1 MSNVETLKAYL
12 KQIISSVYTAEL
24 AKTSSRGRQRYALGS
39 IRNNQS
45 ISTLL
50 RSWETYASY
59 LRATGI
65 PVDNDTFFD
74 VLRAS
79 EFRFADVRNRLC
91 NDVLRHFIPS
101 ATIIQGMNPGII
113 IDDPE
118 LVYRDNSNIYS
129 GMVLSLP
136 VAIYDVLIVLLCI
149 NWTTETEGYHNI
161 FRQDLV
167 QLARDGEINYDE
179 ECAKGIEW
187 ALEVQS
193 TLSIINKDLLRM
205 FYEIYDDES
214 NDNGINSLLL
224 NFTVQ
229 LGNRWRDVEAT
240 QGYVA
245 VNNSSREPAF
255 LEDFANGI
263 RVLLHAT
270 QRMLEMIGMPL
281 SVYIS
286 QKLGLNAAEMFSS
299 AVSDSSELD
308 ISNVDVVPVPF
319 KVHNKIINVDVINDE
334 YFLDRLGNGCKPST
348 NVAGESTENVV
359 CDNTSNESEIVVEQV
374 GPVFT
379 ESNDGTFTFV
389 NGTVVRHFRRADRG
403 FAERVSIDAGGIT
416 MDIWRPL
423 DGIYSE
429 DELRGLL
436 FAGTPRRG
444 GGINDNERWRLADT
458 VRGDVERV
466 VGERGEDI
474 RVTRNRNPDILDD
487 GDFVVDIA
495 ETFGPAMERAID
507 RVEAEAASEA
517 PQVDYDDIILPDI
530 DIEDE
535 DDDRPNEATAQFI
548 HEAIERARQEIDEM
562 ANNDD
567 TANAIIEGILN
578 NSVLDDEEVQARR
591 FTADDINVILA
602 NVHNA
607 NTIRWTEPD
616 PVATVGTEPD
626 PAVTVGTE
634 QGTPVFRF
642 INGAFRLVRE

>member
-59 LRATGI
+59 LRATGV
-65 PVDNDTFFD
+65 PVDDDTFFD

-149 NWTTETEGYHNI
+149 NWTTEKEGCHNI

-214 NDNGINSLLL
+214 NDTGINSLLL

-229 LGNRWRDVEAT
+229 LGNKWRDVEAT

-286 QKLGLNAAEMFSS
+286 QKLGLNEAEMFSS

-308 ISNVDVVPVPF
+308 ISNVDVVSVPF
-319 KVHNKIINVDVINDE
+319 KVYNKIINVDVINDE
-334 YFLDRLGNGCKPST
+334 YFLDRLGDGCKPSI
-348 NVAGESTENVV
+348 NVAGVFSENSV
-359 CDNTSNESEIVVEQV
+359 CDNTSNESEVVIEQV

-379 ESNDGTFTFV
+379 ENNDDTFTFID
-389 NGTVVRHFRRADRG
+389 GTVVRHFRRADRG

-423 DGIYSE
+423 DGVYSE

-444 GGINDNERWRLADT
+444 GVNANERWRLADT
-458 VRGDVERV
+458 VRDDVERI
-466 VGERGEDI
+466 VGERGEGI

-487 GDFVVDIA
+487 GDFVVDVA

-507 RVEAEAASEA
+507 RVEAEADAEA
-517 PQVDYDDIILPDI
+517 PQVDYDADILSEI

-535 DDDRPNEATAQFI
+535 DDVRPNETTAQFV
-548 HEAIERARQEIDEM
+548 HEAIERARQELDEM

-567 TANAIIEGILN
+567 DANAIEGILHGGI
-578 NSVLDDEEVQARR
+578 LDGEGVRARR
-591 FTADDINVILA
+591 FNADDINVILA
-602 NVHNA
+602 NARNA
-607 NTIRWTEPD
+607 NAVRW
-616 PVATVGTEPD
+616 TEPD

-634 QGTPVFRF
+634 PGTELGTPVFRF
-642 INGAFRLVRE
+642 IDGVFRLVRE

>member
-24 AKTSSRGRQRYALGS
+24 AKTSARGRQRYALGS

-129 GMVLSLP
+129 GMILSLP

-214 NDNGINSLLL
+214 NDTGINSLLL

-263 RVLLHAT
+263 RVLLNAT

-286 QKLGLNAAEMFSS
+286 QKLGLNEAEMFSS

-308 ISNVDVVPVPF
+308 ISNVDVIPVPF
-319 KVHNKIINVDVINDE
+319 KVYNKIINVDVINDE
-334 YFLDRLGNGCKPST
+334 YFLDRLGNGCKPSA
-348 NVAGESTENVV
+348 NVASESTENVV
-359 CDNTSNESEIVVEQV
+359 CNNTSNESEVVVEQV
-374 GPVFT
+374 GPVFA
-379 ESNDGTFTFV
+379 ENNDGTFTFV

-423 DGIYSE
+423 DGVYSE

-444 GGINDNERWRLADT
+444 VANDNERWRLADT

-466 VGERGEDI
+466 VGERGEGI

-507 RVEAEAASEA
+507 RVDAEAEAAAEA
-517 PQVDYDDIILPDI
+517 PQVDHDEIILPDI

-535 DDDRPNEATAQFI
+535 DEVRFTENTAQFI
-548 HEAIERARQEIDEM
+548 HEAIERARQELDEM
-562 ANNDD
+562 ANDD
-567 TANAIIEGILN
+567 DDADAIEDILN
-578 NSVLDDEEVQARR
+578 DGVLNGEEVQARR
-591 FTADDINVILA
+591 FNADDINVILA
-602 NVHNA
+602 NARNI
-607 NTIRWTEPD
+607 NTIRWPEPD
-616 PVATVGTEPD
+616 TAGTVGTE
-626 PAVTVGTE
+626 E
-634 QGTPVFRF
+634 NTPVFRF
-642 INGAFRLVRE
+642 IDGVFRLVRE

>member
-65 PVDNDTFFD
+65 PVDHDTFFD

-161 FRQDLV
+161 FRDDLV

-214 NDNGINSLLL
+214 NDTGINSLLL

-245 VNNSSREPAF
+245 VNNSSREPSF

-286 QKLGLNAAEMFSS
+286 QKLGLNEAEMFSS

-308 ISNVDVVPVPF
+308 ISNVDVVQVPF
-319 KVHNKIINVDVINDE
+319 KVYNKIINVDVINDE
-334 YFLDRLGNGCKPST
+334 YFLDRLGNGCKPSN
-348 NVAGESTENVV
+348 NVAGEFSENAV
-359 CDNTSNESEIVVEQV
+359 CDNTSNESEVVIEQL
-374 GPVFT
+374 GPVLT

-423 DGIYSE
+423 DGVYSE

-444 GGINDNERWRLADT
+444 NTNDNERWRLADT
-458 VRGDVERV
+458 IRGDVERV
-466 VGERGEDI
+466 VGERGEGI

-507 RVEAEAASEA
+507 RVEAEAAAEA
-517 PQVDYDDIILPDI
+517 PQVDHDDIILPDI

-535 DDDRPNEATAQFI
+535 DDVRPNETTAQFI
-548 HEAIERARQEIDEM
+548 HEAIERARLEIDAM
-562 ANNDD
+562 ANDD
-567 TANAIIEGILN
+567 DDANAIEGILN
-578 NSVLDDEEVQARR
+578 NGVLDGEEVQARR
-591 FTADDINVILA
+591 FNADDINVILA
-602 NVHNA
+602 NARNA
-607 NTIRWTEPD
+607 NAIRLTEPD
-616 PVATVGTEPD
+616 PE
-626 PAVTVGTE
+626 VTVGTDM
-634 QGTPVFRF
+634 GTPVFRF
-642 INGAFRLVRE
+642 VDGAFRLVRE